1 MWKSMWR
8 ANKWGIIALLAGGA
22 LLGGVHLYLRQQD
35 KVLADQ
41 VLSVGVCSLI
51 FIVALASWL
60 SVRKDI

>member
-1 MWKSMWR
+1 MWR
-8 ANKWGIIALLAGGA
+8 ANKWGIIALLVGGA
-22 LLGGVHLYLRQQD
+22 VLGGVHLYLRRQD